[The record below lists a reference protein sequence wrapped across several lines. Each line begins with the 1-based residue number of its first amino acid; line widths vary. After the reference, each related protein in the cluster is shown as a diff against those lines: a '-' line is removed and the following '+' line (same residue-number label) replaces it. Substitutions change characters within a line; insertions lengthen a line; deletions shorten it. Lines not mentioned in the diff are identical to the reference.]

1 MESRKRNNHQNSVYF
16 AIADPT
22 RREILDMLTSGNLAL
37 KEISS
42 KFPITRTA
50 VSKHL
55 KILQDADLIR
65 SQKIGRE
72 TVYQASPEPLM
83 EVQEWLEM
91 YAKFWDKKLNCL
103 KSFVENN
110 DL

>member
-1 MESRKRNNHQNSVYF
+1 MGGRNRQQNGVYF

-22 RREILDMLTSGNLAL
+22 RRDILDMLTSGNLAL
-37 KEISS
+37 KDISD

-50 VSKHL
+50 ISKHL

-72 TVYQASPEPLM
+72 TVYQMSPEPLV
-83 EVQEWLEM
+83 EVRQWLET
-91 YAKFWDKKLNCL
+91 YSAFWDEKLNNL
-103 KSFVENN
+103 QSMLENN
-110 DL
+110 EL